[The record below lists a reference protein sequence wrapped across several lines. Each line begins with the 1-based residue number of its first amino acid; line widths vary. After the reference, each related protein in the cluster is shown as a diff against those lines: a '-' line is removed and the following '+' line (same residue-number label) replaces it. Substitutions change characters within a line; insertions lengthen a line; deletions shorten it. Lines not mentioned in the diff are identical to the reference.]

1 MPNMYVMCGISGSGK
16 TTLST
21 KIAKENNIKRLGIDD
36 FYAKIN
42 GDECK
47 HENTFNVWIA
57 FFQEIQKTFLQNEDC
72 IIDTN
77 ALVWHQR
84 MQFIEWFPNF
94 KHHLIFI
101 DAPLELQKRNNQS
114 RRRKVLELAMD
125 KMSQRLQKPT
135 AELDKDW
142 DSIIYINNIENVFQ
156 APICIKGEIPYF
168 LNKEK
173 SL

>member
-16 TTLST
+16 TVLSQMLEKKT
-21 KIAKENNIKRLGIDD
+21 GIKRLGIDD
-36 FYAKIN
+36 FYAKVN

-47 HENTFNVWIA
+47 HENTFNVWIT
-57 FFQEIQKTFLQNEDC
+57 FFQEIQNTFLNGEDC

-84 MQFIEWFPNF
+84 MQFIEWFPGF

-101 DAPLELQKRNNQS
+101 DAPFELQKKNNQS
-114 RRRKVLELAMD
+114 RRRKVPEFAMN
-125 KMSQRLQKPT
+125 KMAEKLQKPT

-142 DSIIYINNIENVFQ
+142 DTITYVENKNNLFQ
-156 APICIKGEIPYF
+156 KPYAVKGEVPNIF
-168 LNKEK
+168 
-173 SL
+173 

>member
-16 TTLST
+16 TYLS
-21 KIAKENNIKRLGIDD
+21 KQIAKETKIKRLGIDD

-47 HENTFNVWIA
+47 HENTFDVWIA
-57 FFQEIQKTFLQNEDC
+57 FFQEIQKTFLNDEDC

-94 KHHLIFI
+94 NHHLIFI
-101 DAPLELQKRNNQS
+101 DAPFELQMKNNQG
-114 RRRKVLELAMD
+114 RKRKVPKDAMY
-125 KMSQRLQKPT
+125 KMAKRLQKPT

-142 DSIIYINNIENVFQ
+142 DTIIYIENQNNVFQ
-156 APICIKGEIPYF
+156 KPKLIKGDFPPF
-168 LNKEK
+168 FKK
-173 SL
+173 